1 MFLLMLL
8 ISLLLSLFCVPF
20 LLAEKHQAPSS
31 FSHAPGII
39 ILSIGLWM
47 LYFFLLH
54 GFISHVII
62 GLFLLVFAFSR
73 LGIYPLPGYF
83 VSARGVTALHLILMA
98 VISAM
103 SGLPVLESLLVF
115 LLFVPFTLLSVIVF
129 KGPFKRYRRKK
140 VENVKLLLELFSVLD
155 GIFVF
160 IITLIIF
167 SDRVR
172 FLEKIAHQVF

>member
-1 MFLLMLL
+1 MLL

-20 LLAEKHQAPSS
+20 LLAEKYRAASDFSRAPV
-31 FSHAPGII
+31 II

-54 GFISHVII
+54 DFISHIAI

-73 LGIYPLPGYF
+73 LGVYPLPGYF
-83 VSARGVTALHLILMA
+83 VSARGLTALHLILMA

-103 SGLPVLESLLVF
+103 SGLPMMDSILVF
-115 LLFVPFTLLSVIVF
+115 LLFVPFTMLSIVVF
-129 KGPFKRYRRKK
+129 KGPFIRYRRKK

-160 IITLIIF
+160 IITLIIV

-172 FLEKIAHQVF
+172 FLEKIANQVF